1 MAKLSKDTIKSEL
14 ESSISKIKEV
24 TGREAKLF
32 RAPFG
37 SYNNNLL
44 ETANELGLKTIQWD
58 VDSLDW
64 KGLSASDISAR
75 VMARVKNGSIIL
87 MHNNSD
93 NIIDALRLVLN
104 RLQVAGYKV
113 TSIGNLIY
121 ENDYTIDR
129 NGVQHKS

>member
-1 MAKLSKDTIKSEL
+1 M
-14 ESSISKIKEV
+14 
-24 TGREAKLF
+24 F

-93 NIIDALRLVLN
+93 NIFDALRLVLN